1 MVQTLPLSCGPCTC
15 LRSALQGVRDFP
27 HQCGIPVTTVTAWWP
42 RTFTTA
48 YVFRTCVTWCDCCVC
63 SLIQF
68 PRRNHS
74 RSDTYAIN
82 KGWTIA
88 SWGCVLLWVNICSW
102 PSQSSRQWRGDASP
116 LCMLFRVFFIQ
127 SYLSFFFKLHIPFTI
142 SHMWFWSKMPP
153 SMVQRAGDS
162 SSFHCQRLHGNGKQ
176 IPCIILETINKSATY
191 LISKWPAY
199 AAHGPLVEEPL
210 CTDWQLGVEW
220 EWWSAFSIIP

>member
-88 SWGCVLLWVNICSW
+88 SWGCVLLWVNIVKTMT
-102 PSQSSRQWRGDASP
+102 WRCITPMYVVSCFFHP
-116 LCMLFRVFFIQ
+116 IISIFFI
-127 SYLSFFFKLHIPFTI
+127 LHISFNI
-142 SHMWFWSKMPP
+142 SHMWFWSKMPS
-153 SMVQRAGDS
+153 SMVQHAGDS
-162 SSFHCQRLHGNGKQ
+162 SSFHCQRLHGNGKR
-176 IPCIILETINKSATY
+176 IPCIILETIKKSATY
-191 LISKWPAY
+191 LVSISKWPAY

-210 CTDWQLGVEW
+210 CTGWQLGAEW